1 MIQYSFQ
8 NSYSFTREES
18 FDYLIIIYVEFKFS
32 FVFCFGLID
41 VLSATQFAEFL
52 HAYYYAINRCCY
64 FVKNELLMPLFEKH
78 HEKKLIGNQQDIND
92 IWGGITAMLMLMV
105 MLMLIMNQLCYQRG
119 SSTEEQL
126 TNMNCECVVGQ
137 NKIQVKMILT

>member
-1 MIQYSFQ
+1 
-8 NSYSFTREES
+8 
-18 FDYLIIIYVEFKFS
+18 
-32 FVFCFGLID
+32 
-41 VLSATQFAEFL
+41 
-52 HAYYYAINRCCY
+52 
-64 FVKNELLMPLFEKH
+64 
-78 HEKKLIGNQQDIND
+78 
-92 IWGGITAMLMLMV
+92 MLMLMV